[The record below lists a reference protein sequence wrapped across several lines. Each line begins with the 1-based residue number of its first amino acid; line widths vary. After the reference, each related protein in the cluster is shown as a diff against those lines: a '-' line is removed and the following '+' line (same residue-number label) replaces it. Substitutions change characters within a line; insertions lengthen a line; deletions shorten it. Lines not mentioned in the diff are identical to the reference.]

1 MTQKLK
7 IGFIALCDSAS
18 LIVAHER
25 GFFTQEGL
33 QVDLVREPSWANI
46 RDKLAFGLLDAAH
59 MLAPM
64 LIEASLGAGN
74 VHMPLT
80 TGFALSSGGGRITL
94 VKEMDRER
102 PRLAMVYP
110 FSSHHYALRQY
121 TAANGLDAEL
131 VVLPPTQMIAA
142 LSSGQIQG
150 FCAGAPWGL
159 LAETLGLGLDVV
171 SYSLPGRMEKV
182 LGVRQAWHDDNV
194 EAHSGL
200 MRALRA
206 ASHWTNRPENRGE
219 VAEILA
225 RTEYLNAPAD
235 VIASGLADIDFT
247 ANRPS
252 IEEGRWYLDRM
263 VEYGQ
268 IHALQ
273 NTGPILADLFRVA
286 TFDEIIF

>member
-121 TAANGLDAEL
+121 TAANG
-131 VVLPPTQMIAA
+131 
-142 LSSGQIQG
+142 QIQG

-252 IEEGRWYLDRM
+252 IEEGRWSLDRM